1 MPIQRQSLDE
11 IGQKLD
17 RAGEIVHRATDSM
30 GRTGAF
36 GLAGAVLASRS
47 PTTAEKMR
55 TIQNV
60 YDQFGHQA
68 TTNLMGSYA
77 VNSVV
82 RRLPQKLTGPLRAGA
97 GAFLRNKPLLSRVIG
112 FAGQL
117 ARAV

>member
-1 MPIQRQSLDE
+1 MPVETQPLNT
-11 IGQKLD
+11 IGQHLD
-17 RAGEIVHRATDSM
+17 RAGEIVSRTTDVM

-36 GLAGAVLASRS
+36 GLTAAVLAARS
-47 PTTAEKMR
+47 PTTADKMR

-60 YDQFGHQA
+60 YDNFGNQA
-68 TTNLMGSYA
+68 TTNMMGAYA

-82 RRLPQKLTGPLRAGA
+82 RRLPQKLLRGA
-97 GAFLRNKPLLSRVIG
+97 RASASTFLKSKPLLKRVIR

>member
-1 MPIQRQSLDE
+1 MPVRQSLDE
-11 IGQKLD
+11 MGQKLD
-17 RAGEIVHRATDSM
+17 RAGEIASRAADTM

-36 GLAGAVLASRS
+36 GLTAAVLARRN
-47 PTTAEKMR
+47 PNTAEKMR

-68 TTNLMGSYA
+68 TTNLMGAYA

-82 RRLPQKLTGPLRAGA
+82 KRLPQKLTGPMRAGA
-97 GAFLRNKPLLSRVIG
+97 GAFLRNKPLLNRVIG